1 MKKVLILVV
10 VLSMMSLLVVGCQ
23 EAEESYEDGTY
34 RGGFLDGGEM
44 QVNIQFTLE
53 DNEITDIGYRYLRYG
68 DDYLEEDDER
78 YVAIREQHEEVI
90 EYLEGRDVT
99 EALDDLY
106 HPDEI
111 VSDKEVNGDVL
122 SGATL
127 RTSKII
133 STIRD
138 GLNRGV
144 YRY

>member
-10 VLSMMSLLVVGCQ
+10 VLSMTALLVVGCQ

-68 DDYLEEDDER
+68 DDYLEKDDER
-78 YVAIREQHEEVI
+78 YVAIREQHEEVL
-90 EYLEGRDVT
+90 EYLEGRDVR
-99 EALDDLY
+99 ESLDDLY

-111 VSDKEVNGDVL
+111 ISDKEVDNDVL
-122 SGATL
+122 SGATI
-127 RTSKII
+127 RTGKII

>member
-23 EAEESYEDGTY
+23 EAEETYEDGTY

-68 DDYLEEDDER
+68 DDYLEKDDDR
-78 YVAIREQHEEVI
+78 YVAIREQHEEVL
-90 EYLEGRDVT
+90 EYLEGRDVR
-99 EALDDLY
+99 ESLDDLY
-106 HPDEI
+106 QPDEI
-111 VSDKEVNGDVL
+111 VSDREANGDVL

-127 RTSKII
+127 RTGKVI